1 MEKLITPVTVKF
13 SPEGAAELSLL
24 AQADGMEVSE
34 FVRHLV
40 ELKKLAERERWKV
53 MSQVFGNEEPNS
65 TFTRDNKV
73 GREP

>member
-13 SPEGAAELSLL
+13 SPEGAAELHLL
-24 AQADGMEVSE
+24 ARADGMEVSE

-53 MSQVFGNEEPNS
+53 MSQVFGNEGPNA
-65 TFTRDNKV
+65 TITRDNKV